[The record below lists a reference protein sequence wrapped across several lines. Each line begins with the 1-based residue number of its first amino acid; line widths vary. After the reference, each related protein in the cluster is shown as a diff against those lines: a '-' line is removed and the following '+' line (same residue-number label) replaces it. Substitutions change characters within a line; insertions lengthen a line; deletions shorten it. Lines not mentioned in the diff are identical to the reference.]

1 MRTIEVTEEAYE
13 LLCER
18 MGNAGAESF
27 SDLII
32 AMDECAEIM
41 TRKMG
46 EMKRTPISVL
56 TGEPINPL
64 VARLE
69 ALHDDHKHR

>member
-1 MRTIEVTEEAYE
+1 MRTIEITEEAYE

-18 MGNAGAESF
+18 MGNTAADSF

-41 TRKMG
+41 TRKRLG
-46 EMKRTPISVL
+46 GSTRSPISVL
-56 TGEPINPL
+56 TGEPISPIT
-64 VARLE
+64 AKLE
-69 ALHDDHKHR
+69 KFHDGKHS